1 MADTLQDILASR
13 NLIGRVVD
21 VVNGVP
27 EKILPPQF
35 LSANRTT
42 EGNRGEYLRV
52 AGTRQVSTVVRYG
65 SPAVNVAPAG
75 IGQTPVT
82 LLHSFESFPHDPT
95 TLLLLIEETG
105 TGLVRQQMA
114 KETINRQL
122 DVFGQRFKNLR
133 ISSVYSALAT
143 GGIAFD
149 ASGNLLPPDASANF
163 LINTGAAYCVNFG
176 VPTNNTGSITGVD
189 GSTILT
195 NWVYNP
201 NTNPTPNIL
210 NQLLKLQE
218 NAIEFTGYP
227 LEYAFYGKNIPKYI
241 ANDPVMQAIIRG
253 SSKVAEET
261 LSATIPE
268 GVGGLKWVQ
277 ANTAFYYDQNGNMKK
292 WVGDNTIVFTP
303 APNNDWWEFIEGT
316 YPVPRSIQLADNME
330 AVLGN
335 IQQVAG
341 PFSYA
346 QITTNPVSLQHFAGD
361 TFLPVLKN
369 PNVIYIANVPTS

>member
-27 EKILPPQF
+27 EKILPPAF
-35 LSANRTT
+35 ATATRTT

-52 AGTRQVSTVVRYG
+52 AGTRQVSTVCRYG
-65 SPAVNVAPAG
+65 SPASNIAPAG

-82 LLHSFESFPHDPT
+82 LLHSFESFSHDPT
-95 TLLLLIEETG
+95 TLLLLIEESG

-122 DVFGQRFKNLR
+122 DIFGQRFRNLR
-133 ISSVYSALAT
+133 VSAIYSALAT
-143 GGIAFD
+143 GGIGFKAN
-149 ASGNLLPPDASANF
+149 GQLLPPDGTTK
-163 LINTGAAYCVNFG
+163 LINSQAAYVVNFG
-176 VPTNNTGSITGVD
+176 IPTTNTGSLPVFGTNLL
-189 GSTILT
+189 S

-210 NQLLKLQE
+210 NQLLAVKE
-218 NAIEFTGYP
+218 AAIELTGYP
-227 LEYAFYGKNIPKYI
+227 MEYAFYGRNIPKYI

-253 SSKVAEET
+253 SSKVAEQT
-261 LSATIPE
+261 MSSLIPE
-268 GVGGLKWVQ
+268 AVGDLKWVP
-277 ANTAFYYDQNGNMKK
+277 ANTAFYIDDAGLMQK
-292 WVGDNTIVFTP
+292 WVDPDTIIFTP
-303 APNNDWWEFIEGT
+303 APSTDWWEVIEGT
-316 YPVPRSIQLADNME
+316 YPVPRSIQLADTME

-361 TFLPVLKN
+361 TFLPIVKN
-369 PNVIYIANVPTS
+369 PQCVFIAKVPTS